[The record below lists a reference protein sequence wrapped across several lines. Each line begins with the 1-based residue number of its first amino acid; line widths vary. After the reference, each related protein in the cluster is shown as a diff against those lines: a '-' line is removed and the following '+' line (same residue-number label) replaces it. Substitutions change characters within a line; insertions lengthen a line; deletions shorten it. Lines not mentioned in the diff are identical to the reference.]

1 MRFVC
6 LTILSMLLTAV
17 ASADPPADIANKE
30 LSQSSSIDEILDAL
44 DARGKDF
51 KTFTANVTLAEEST
65 DVGGKTTKWGK
76 VWYQNQ
82 GEGNARIRVTFDTA
96 ERTEGKK
103 FAEKIDYELMD
114 GKLIERNYK
123 AKSQQTNQVIRP
135 GEKIDLFKLGQGPF
149 PLPIGQPKEEVHKQF
164 EVTKGEPSTGNDNPD
179 PPGTVHIRLIPNP
192 DTKLARKLKT
202 IDAWVDVKSHMPVR
216 IATRDH
222 NETMDRTTDLTGV
235 QINPDLSDANFDL
248 GKLPDP
254 NWNVTDQPY
263 QD

>member
-1 MRFVC
+1 MRFFC
-6 LTILSMLLTAV
+6 LTILTILMSTFAF
-17 ASADPPADIANKE
+17 ADPPADIAGKE
-30 LSQSSSIDEILDAL
+30 LNPNSSIDEILDAL

-51 KTFTANVTLAEEST
+51 KTFTANVTLKEESL
-65 DVGGKTTKWGK
+65 DVGGATTRSGK
-76 VWYQNQ
+76 VCYEEQ
-82 GEGNARIRVTFDTA
+82 GNGNARIRVTFDKLKRGDRP
-96 ERTEGKK
+96 EINEQL
-103 FAEKIDYELMD
+103 EYELVD

-123 AKSQQTNQVIRP
+123 TKSQVTQQIIRP

-164 EVTKGEPSTGNDNPD
+164 EVKKPESSKDDPD
-179 PPGTVHIRLIPNP
+179 PPGTVHIQLLPNP

-216 IATRDH
+216 IATIDH
-222 NETMDRTTDLTGV
+222 NETMDRTTDLSNV
-235 QINPDLSDANFDL
+235 QINPSLSDADFDL

>member
-1 MRFVC
+1 MRFII
-6 LTILSMLLTAV
+6 LILSLFPLIAF
-17 ASADPPADIANKE
+17 ADPPADIANKE
-30 LSQSSSIDEILDAL
+30 LNQNSPIDEILDAL
-44 DARGKDF
+44 DARGKGF
-51 KTFTANVTLAEEST
+51 NTFTANVTLKEESL
-65 DVGGKTTKWGK
+65 DVGGVTMRSGK
-76 VWYQNQ
+76 VWYQNL
-82 GEGNARIRVTFDTA
+82 GDGNARIRV
-96 ERTEGKK
+96 K
-103 FAEKIDYELMD
+103 FEKLKREDRPEINEQLEYELTD

-123 AKSQQTNQVIRP
+123 TKSQVTQQIIRP

-164 EVTKGEPSTGNDNPD
+164 DVKKPEPSKDKDNPD
-179 PPGTVHIRLIPNP
+179 PVGTVHIQLIPNP

-202 IDAWVDVKSHMPVR
+202 IDAWVDVKSHMPTR

-222 NETMDRTTDLTGV
+222 NETMDRTTDLSNV
-235 QINPDLSDANFDL
+235 QINQPVSDADFDL